1 MTFEIVLTIIVV
13 ITMMIILMLEKFD
26 PLIVFFLAVTIF
38 LVTDIISTDEA
49 IAGFANKGVLTI
61 AMIFII
67 TAAARNSGALDFLAS
82 SVLKIKDENEPHLL
96 RLFLPTTLLSAFVNN
111 TPVVATIASF
121 FTEWGRKN
129 KVVLSKYLIPISFA
143 GIFGGVCTLIGTSTN
158 LVVSGLLEQFGYKPL
173 GMFELTPI
181 GLPLAF
187 LGILYLYFFSKYLL
201 PERESSYE
209 KMEKEYKEYL
219 LEMYVKSNSELIGK
233 KIEDAELRNLEGVY
247 LTGIIRKNEVIS
259 PVKPSNVIVAGDI
272 LTFAGEID
280 KIDDLLEIKGLEI
293 RPESHEYFNLLSE
306 GRASFFEA
314 VVSLNSPLVDKTPKE
329 INFRHQYNAVILAVN
344 RQGERIVKKIGNIR
358 FKPGDTLFLIADD
371 NFTKQWERGKDFFYT
386 TRREEKI
393 KPDKKSSIIV
403 GLVFFAMVLL
413 AALNIKSLLF
423 MGFIGVSI
431 IILSK
436 TFSFNKLKSAIDL
449 KILVMIALAFGVG
462 KAIENSGTAHFL
474 ATQIYSMVKALPVFM
489 IMIIIYLFVM
499 VITEVVT
506 NNSAA
511 IIMLPIALRVGNLT
525 GVEAHTMALLVA
537 IAASASFLTP
547 IGYQTNLIVYGLGDY
562 KFSDFF
568 KVGLPLSLTFMVV
581 TVTILSIFY

>member
-1 MTFEIVLTIIVV
+1 MSFEIILTIVV
-13 ITMMIILMLEKFD
+13 VVTMMIILMLEKLD

-38 LVTDIISTDEA
+38 LATGIINTEEA

-82 SVLKIKDENEPHLL
+82 SLLKIKKENKPHML

-121 FTEWGRKN
+121 FTEWGREH

-158 LVVSGLLEQFGYKPL
+158 LVVSGLLEEFGYKPL

-181 GLPLAF
+181 GLPLAVI
-187 LGILYLYFFSKYLL
+187 GIIYLYFFSKYLL
-201 PERESSYE
+201 PERESSYD

-219 LEMYVKSNSELIGK
+219 IEMYVSEDSELIGK
-233 KIEDAELRNLEGVY
+233 KIEDAKLRNLKGVY
-247 LTGIIRKNEVIS
+247 LTGIVRNDEVIS
-259 PVKPSNVIVAGDI
+259 PVKPSNVIVSGDI

-293 RPESHEYFNLLSE
+293 RPESHEYFNLLSK
-306 GRASFFEA
+306 GKTSFFEA
-314 VVSLNSPLVDKTPKE
+314 VISLNSPLVDKTPKE
-329 INFRHQYNAVILAVN
+329 INFRQQHNAVILAVN
-344 RQGERIVKKIGNIR
+344 RQGERIVKKIGDIR
-358 FKPGDTLFLIADD
+358 FKPGDTLFLIADED
-371 NFTKQWERGKDFFYT
+371 FSKQWERGKDFFYT
-386 TRREEKI
+386 TQKEKKV

-403 GLVFFAMVLL
+403 GLVFFAMVLV

-423 MGFIGVSI
+423 MGFLGVSV

-436 TFSFNKLKSAIDL
+436 TFSFNKLKSTIDL

-474 ATQIYSMVKALPVFM
+474 ATKIYGMVNTLPIFM
-489 IMIIIYLFVM
+489 IMLIIYLFVM
-499 VITEVVT
+499 IITEVVT

-511 IIMLPIALRVGNLT
+511 IIMLPIALRVGNLA
-525 GVEAHTMALLVA
+525 GVEVHTMALLVA

-562 KFSDFF
+562 RFSDFF
-568 KVGLPLSLTFMVV
+568 KVGWPLSLTFMLV
-581 TVTILSIFY
+581 TVSIISVFY